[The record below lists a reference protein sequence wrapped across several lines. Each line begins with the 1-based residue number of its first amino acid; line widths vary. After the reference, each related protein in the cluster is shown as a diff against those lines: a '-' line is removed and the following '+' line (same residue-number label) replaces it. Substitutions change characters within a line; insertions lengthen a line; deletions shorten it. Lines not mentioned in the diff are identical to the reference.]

1 MAGDYRF
8 MRENKNP
15 VIDLLRTEA
24 QRGGNLGPEHLERI
38 SIGSGVSV
46 ATLKAWWFGDTRQP
60 HHLTVRFVAE
70 SLGCKLQVVRD
81 DGTVVRGPRG

>member
-1 MAGDYRF
+1 MPADYRF
-8 MRENKNP
+8 LREHKNP

-38 SIGSGVSV
+38 ADKAGCSV
-46 ATLKAWWFGDTRQP
+46 HTLKAWWFGDTRQP

-70 SLGCKLQVVRD
+70 ALGCKLQIVRS
-81 DGTVVRGPRG
+81 DGTEVRGPRG